1 MENRELLLREL
12 SARLP
17 YGVMV
22 NTPNG
27 DGHLCSINQT
37 MFGNEYG
44 VNISPTRRDYFN
56 DEEIQVKIYLRP
68 MSSMTEEETEIFN
81 SDFGGIENG
90 YNSIEIKRI
99 DWLNTHHFDYR
110 ELLQLP
116 MSPIALPAPV
126 GLYSDVKK

>member
-1 MENRELLLREL
+1 MDNRELLLREL

-17 YGVMV
+17 YGVIV

-68 MSSMTEEETEIFN
+68 MSSMTEEEEEEWWKFMEEETIVGEQAK
-81 SDFGGIENG
+81 SLDF
-90 YNSIEIKRI
+90 
-99 DWLNTHHFDYR
+99 LNAHHFDHR
-110 ELLQLP
+110 GLLQLP